1 MKKTQYIFAMFF
13 AAWIFSSS
21 LLAATT
27 SWSPGTFVNIGV
39 VGKLSKS
46 TIFIDDVRYVLSP
59 TAKFSTVDK
68 SDASIEGLKLRQMVG
83 FSIYTNNNRRIVD
96 HLWLIPENER
106 PLYRLEP

>member
-1 MKKTQYIFAMFF
+1 MFF

-46 TIFIDDVRYVLSP
+46 I
-59 TAKFSTVDK
+59 
-68 SDASIEGLKLRQMVG
+68 
-83 FSIYTNNNRRIVD
+83 SIYTNNNRRIVD